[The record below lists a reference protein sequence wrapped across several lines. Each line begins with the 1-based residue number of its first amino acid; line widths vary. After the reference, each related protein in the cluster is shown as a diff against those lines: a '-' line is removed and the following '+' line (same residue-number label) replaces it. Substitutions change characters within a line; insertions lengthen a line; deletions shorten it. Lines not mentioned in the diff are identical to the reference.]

1 MHVLVLAQKI
11 FALGLNYCAA
21 QNFFLVQAK
30 PLANGFCQESQRV
43 KFWRCM
49 FYAQRAEMKLEST
62 PLFRQDPI
70 ESKILPR

>member
-1 MHVLVLAQKI
+1 MCVLGSAQNI
-11 FALGLNYCAA
+11 CALGSNYCAA
-21 QNFFLVQAK
+21 QNFFLGQAK

-43 KFWRCM
+43 KFWRCI